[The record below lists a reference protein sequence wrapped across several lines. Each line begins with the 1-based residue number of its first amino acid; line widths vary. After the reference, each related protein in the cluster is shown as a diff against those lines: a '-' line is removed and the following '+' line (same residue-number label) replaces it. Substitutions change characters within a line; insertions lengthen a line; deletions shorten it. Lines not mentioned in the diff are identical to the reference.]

1 MYIFPLFLLLFL
13 GPKSQKKFKRLM
25 MHRIKWEEHN
35 SKRDGKIMNFES
47 LWKCMRCCVN
57 RLFCEIKISSFYS

>member
-1 MYIFPLFLLLFL
+1 MCVLCILNIFFVL

-35 SKRDGKIMNFES
+35 SKRDGKNDLSFAS
-47 LWKCMRCCVN
+47 LHHHV
-57 RLFCEIKISSFYS
+57 LVLSLEH